1 MLWGLPKESKAG
13 PRACQNLVL
22 AGKVRAVLQGRFH
35 VTIDDIEALALP
47 VLRHR
52 VVATFNA
59 QAEGVTVDDIIR
71 RIVKAVPRGEAK
83 RAL

>member
-1 MLWGLPKESKAG
+1 
-13 PRACQNLVL
+13 
-22 AGKVRAVLQGRFH
+22 
-35 VTIDDIEALALP
+35 

-71 RIVKAVPRGEAK
+71 RITKAVPRSEAK